1 MSHVTAQASLARNHT
16 PIASKDFFTI
26 SKTNFELCKQNI
38 PTKMFIILIICECG
52 ILLASLFKMHCKVL
66 RHVEYEILLLSL
78 VFVDAETDGGKGL
91 ITKIQ

>member
-1 MSHVTAQASLARNHT
+1 MSDVTAQASLTRSLIRSGRKHT

-26 SKTNFELCKQNI
+26 SKKFFELCKQNI

-52 ILLASLFKMHCKVL
+52 ILL
-66 RHVEYEILLLSL
+66 LSL
-78 VFVDAETDGGKGL
+78 VFVDAETDSGKRL